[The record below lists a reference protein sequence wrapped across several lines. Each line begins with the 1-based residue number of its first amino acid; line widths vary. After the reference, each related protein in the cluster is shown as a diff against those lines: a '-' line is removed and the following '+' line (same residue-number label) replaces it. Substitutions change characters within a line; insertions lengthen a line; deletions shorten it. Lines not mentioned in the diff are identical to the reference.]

1 MFKKTSFLIL
11 TYLMLAGCYHSTAS
25 LIGPTV
31 TLGTSGNI
39 VQSAI
44 SYSVN
49 ESVKKTT
56 GEYPAV
62 HIKKRFEK
70 SKIKQLFSYNKNLDQ
85 FYNDQMVHIP

>member
-1 MFKKTSFLIL
+1 MFKKTFFLIGLFLVL
-11 TYLMLAGCYHSTAS
+11 TGCYQSTAS

-49 ESVKKTT
+49 ESVKKAT
-56 GEYPAV
+56 G
-62 HIKKRFEK
+62 
-70 SKIKQLFSYNKNLDQ
+70 
-85 FYNDQMVHIP
+85 

>member
-1 MFKKTSFLIL
+1 MFKKTSLLIALFLVL
-11 TYLMLAGCYHSTAS
+11 TGCYHSTAS

-49 ESVKKTT
+49 ESVKKAT
-56 GEYPAV
+56 GEYPAD
-62 HIKKRFEK
+62 HIKKRF
-70 SKIKQLFSYNKNLDQ
+70 KN
-85 FYNDQMVHIP
+85 

>member
-1 MFKKTSFLIL
+1 MFKKTLFLISLIWVL
-11 TYLMLAGCYHSTAS
+11 TGCYQSTAS

-49 ESVKKTT
+49 ESVKKAT
-56 GEYPAV
+56 GEYPV
-62 HIKKRFEK
+62 DHVKKRF
-70 SKIKQLFSYNKNLDQ
+70 KN
-85 FYNDQMVHIP
+85 

>member
-1 MFKKTSFLIL
+1 MFKKTLLLIGLIL
-11 TYLMLAGCYHSTAS
+11 VLTGCYQSTAS

-49 ESVKKTT
+49 ESVKKAT
-56 GEYPAV
+56 GEYPAE
-62 HIKKRFEK
+62 HIKKR
-70 SKIKQLFSYNKNLDQ
+70 LKN
-85 FYNDQMVHIP
+85 

>member
-1 MFKKTSFLIL
+1 MFEKISLLIALFLVLTS
-11 TYLMLAGCYHSTAS
+11 CYQSTAS

-49 ESVKKTT
+49 ESVKKAT
-56 GEYPAV
+56 GEYPV
-62 HIKKRFEK
+62 DHIKKRF
-70 SKIKQLFSYNKNLDQ
+70 KN
-85 FYNDQMVHIP
+85 